1 MITAVDTS
9 VLLDLLVPDQPG
21 AEEAERSLAE
31 ALHDGA
37 LIISEAVYAELAASF
52 PSRED
57 LERFLADTG
66 IQLLSSDAEVLSR
79 AGAAWRTYRARRSP
93 LMICG
98 ACGAEQEVLCQ
109 RCGASMRPRQHVL
122 ADFLIGAHAERHAD
136 RLLTQDRRTYR
147 TYFPRLALA

>member
-1 MITAVDTS
+1 MITAVDTN
-9 VLLDLLVPDQPG
+9 VLLDVLVPDQPG

-31 ALHDGA
+31 SVHNGA
-37 LIISEAVYAELAASF
+37 LIIGEAVYAELAASF

-66 IQLLSSDAEVLSR
+66 IQVHPSDIEVWPR
-79 AGAAWRTYRARRSP
+79 AGTAWRAYRARRSP

-98 ACGAEQEVLCQ
+98 ACGAEQEILCQ

-136 RLLTQDRRTYR
+136 RLLTRDRRTYR
-147 TYFPRLALA
+147 TYFPQLALA